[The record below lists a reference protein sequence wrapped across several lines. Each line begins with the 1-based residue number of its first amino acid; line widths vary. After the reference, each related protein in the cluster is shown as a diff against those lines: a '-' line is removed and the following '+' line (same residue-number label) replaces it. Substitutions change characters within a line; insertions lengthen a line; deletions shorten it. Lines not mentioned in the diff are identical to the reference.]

1 MGHLWFPLTQ
11 QTPRSVAPICFF
23 LSVSLMGVSCQPAA
37 KLTLGTNQSLDFRL
51 SQPSR
56 QFIQLLSNALSSRWR
71 LVTRLLSLPP
81 TIMNPVVLAIGRMTG
96 TRIPLGRVGAYET
109 FAQTYG
115 IGTMSSIWLR
125 CTAGRLIVSHL
136 RRANFRLADTRELAT
151 LLYTAPIVLREE
163 STLRPLNLVNLVS
176 SGGDPG
182 ARLAVCPPR
191 P

>member
-1 MGHLWFPLTQ
+1 
-11 QTPRSVAPICFF
+11 
-23 LSVSLMGVSCQPAA
+23 
-37 KLTLGTNQSLDFRL
+37 
-51 SQPSR
+51 
-56 QFIQLLSNALSSRWR
+56 
-71 LVTRLLSLPP
+71 
-81 TIMNPVVLAIGRMTG
+81 
-96 TRIPLGRVGAYET
+96 
-109 FAQTYG
+109 
-115 IGTMSSIWLR
+115 MSSIWLR